1 MKILVIAPQPFF
13 ADRGTSI
20 AVRAAVE
27 TLGRDGHEI
36 DLLTLF
42 EGTEL
47 SIPGV
52 TIHRTGRPPFV
63 RQVPIGLSWQKAV
76 SDLWLAASA
85 RRLIAARRYDVI
97 HGVEEGAILA
107 CALSSWSGVPFVY
120 DMDSKMSDQIMDKSR
135 LLWPLARIMIFLENV
150 TIRRSVGVLAVCPAL
165 ADGARKHQDGERV
178 FLLPD
183 MPLHEDM
190 AAAKPTEEVRA
201 IGGTRI
207 LYVGNLEKYQG
218 VGLLL
223 DAFVR
228 LAKRDAD
235 AHLVIVGGSEAHI
248 AEYASSFA
256 ERDGGERIHFLG
268 PRPLEQLP
276 SVLAA
281 ADILVSPRL
290 QGINTPMKIYSYLAS
305 GRPVVAT
312 RLATHTQ
319 VLNDDVALLVD
330 VDPDSMAEGLGRL
343 LADPGLRSTLGAAGQ
358 KFVQASFGRDRFE
371 DRLRSFYGGLEGR
384 LKRQNGDRHP

>member
-13 ADRGTSI
+13 TDRGTPI
-20 AVRAAVE
+20 AVRAAVD

-42 EGTEL
+42 EGRDL

-52 TIHRTGRPPFV
+52 TIHRTSQPPFV
-63 RQVPIGLSWQKAV
+63 RHVPVGLSWQKAL

-85 RRLIAARRYDVI
+85 RRLIAAGRYDVI

-107 CALSSWSGVPFVY
+107 CALSAWSGVPFVY
-120 DMDSKMSDQIMDKSR
+120 DMDSVMSAQIMDKSR
-135 LLWPLARIMIFLENV
+135 LLWPLARIMILLEKV
-150 TIRRSVGVLAVCPAL
+150 TIRRSAGVLAVCPAL
-165 ADGARKHQDGERV
+165 AEVARKHQDDERV

-183 MPLHEDM
+183 TPLHEDM
-190 AAAKPTEEVRA
+190 AAAKPAEEVRA

-218 VGLLL
+218 VDLLL

-228 LAKRDAD
+228 LAKRDAN

-248 AEYASSFA
+248 AEYARSFA

-290 QGINTPMKIYSYLAS
+290 QGINTPLKIDSYLAS

-312 RLATHTQ
+312 RLVPHTQ
-319 VLNDDVALLVD
+319 VLDEDVALLVD
-330 VDPDSMAEGLGRL
+330 VDPDSMADGLGRL
-343 LADPGLRSTLGAAGQ
+343 RADPELRCTLGAAGQ
-358 KFVQASFGRDRFE
+358 KFVQAFFGRDRFE
-371 DRLRSFYGGLEGR
+371 DRLRFFYSRLEEQ
-384 LKRQNGDRHP
+384 LKRPSGDRHR

>member
-1 MKILVIAPQPFF
+1 VKILVIAPQPFF
-13 ADRGTSI
+13 ADRGTPI

-42 EGTEL
+42 QGRDL

-63 RQVPIGLSWQKAV
+63 RHVPIGLSWQKAL

-107 CALSSWSGVPFVY
+107 CAFSAWSGVPFVY
-120 DMDSKMSDQIMDKSR
+120 DMDSKMSAQIMDKSR
-135 LLWPLARIMIFLENV
+135 LLWPLARIMILLENV
-150 TIRRSVGVLAVCPAL
+150 TIRRSAGVLAVCPAL
-165 ADGARKHQDGERV
+165 AEVARKHRDGERV

-190 AAAKPTEEVRA
+190 ATAKPAEEVRV

-218 VGLLL
+218 VDLLL
-223 DAFVR
+223 DAFTR
-228 LAKRDAD
+228 HAKRDAD
-235 AHLVIVGGSEAHI
+235 AHLVIVGGSQAHI
-248 AEYASSFA
+248 AEYARRFTK
-256 ERDGGERIHFLG
+256 RDGGDRIHFLG
-268 PRPLEQLP
+268 PRPVEQLP

-319 VLNDDVALLVD
+319 VLNDDVAVLVD

-343 LADPGLRSTLGAAGQ
+343 LSNPELRSTLGAAGQ
-358 KFVQASFGRDRFE
+358 KFVQAFFGRDRFE
-371 DRLRSFYGGLEGR
+371 DRLRYFYKGFEER